1 MRNKSDMGT
10 MLREAGILF
19 AITLIAGLLLGVVNE
34 LTREPIRLQEEK
46 AVQEAC
52 GAVFETASDFEKLE
66 YTPDEELAL
75 ELSGMGVKLGD
86 VYRALDGN
94 GGLLGYV
101 VESVSTQGYG
111 GNIVLYLGVT
121 LDGSLNDISILEIS
135 ETPGLGMLA
144 EDVLVP
150 QFHQKKAEGFVYTKS
165 GTSAENEIDAIAGA
179 TITTSAVTNAVNGG
193 LKAAQALTEGGDGNE

>member
-111 GNIVLYLGVT
+111 GNIVLYLFIRNT
-121 LDGSLNDISILEIS
+121 IALFISI
-135 ETPGLGMLA
+135 
-144 EDVLVP
+144 
-150 QFHQKKAEGFVYTKS
+150 
-165 GTSAENEIDAIAGA
+165 NAI
-179 TITTSAVTNAVNGG
+179 IYIVH
-193 LKAAQALTEGGDGNE
+193 E